1 MKKVNIE
8 QLLQFLKTANL
19 GIPHSPNPSS
29 LIASQVRFAV
39 KTILPL
45 LAFVILKK
53 KIKHTNKLQA
63 LLEVEVTVMKLM
75 KNLRK

>member
-19 GIPHSPNPSS
+19 GIPHSPNPSI

-39 KTILPL
+39 KTILSL

-53 KIKHTNKLQA
+53 KLSIPTNCRLCLKL
-63 LLEVEVTVMKLM
+63 K
-75 KNLRK
+75 

>member
-53 KIKHTNKLQA
+53 N
-63 LLEVEVTVMKLM
+63 
-75 KNLRK
+75 